1 VESITKN
8 FKANNEKLSNVFSNL
23 DKITNDVAASNV
35 KQTMQSL
42 EKSLS
47 DLSKVIDKVN
57 SGEGTLGQLTQN
69 DSLYRNLEN
78 ASKNMDLLLEDMR
91 LRPKRYVH
99 FSVFGKK
106 EKN

>member
-1 VESITKN
+1 
-8 FKANNEKLSNVFSNL
+8 
-23 DKITNDVAASNV
+23 
-35 KQTMQSL
+35 
-42 EKSLS
+42 
-47 DLSKVIDKVN
+47 VIDKVN